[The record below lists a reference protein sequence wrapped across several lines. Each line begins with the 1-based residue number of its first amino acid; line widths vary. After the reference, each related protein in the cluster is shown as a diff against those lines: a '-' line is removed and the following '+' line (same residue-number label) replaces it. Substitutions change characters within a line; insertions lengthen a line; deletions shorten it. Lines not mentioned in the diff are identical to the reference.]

1 MLSRPPVDIVP
12 RLFVSTS
19 ADRRRPPLSLGMDSG
34 AVAMLSLSVAMLSRF
49 SSFMIDS
56 LQCKG
61 GKGRGGGR
69 DEKGEQREESKCG

>member
-12 RLFVSTS
+12 RLLVSTS

-61 GKGRGGGR
+61 EEGGR
-69 DEKGEQREESKCG
+69 DEKGEQREQSKCG